1 MICLLALA
9 SSNLQGQTHADSA
22 SAKPFER
29 YWTRSRI
36 VPKLGAG
43 VQGNPFAE
51 IGFQFHKI
59 YVHPFLVTASA
70 GPYMTCDLV
79 FLHNSVI
86 VGPKIGYEFTAGLFG
101 LAADVTYYSDFERES
116 LLFTPKVGISLLGF
130 ANLFYGRS
138 FTLSD
143 DSFESISV
151 SRFSL
156 IFNIN
161 KDYFDLHAARRKR
174 K

>member
-9 SSNLQGQTHADSA
+9 SSNLQGQTHFDSA
-22 SAKPFER
+22 SAKPFDR

-59 YVHPFLVTASA
+59 YVHPLITFASA

-79 FLHNSVI
+79 ILHNSVI

-116 LLFTPKVGISLLGF
+116 LLVTPKVGLSLLGF

-174 K
+174 Q

>member
-1 MICLLALA
+1 M
-9 SSNLQGQTHADSA
+9 QGQTNVDST
-22 SAKPFER
+22 STKPFER

-36 VPKLGAG
+36 VPKLGVG
-43 VQGNPFAE
+43 IQGNAFAE
-51 IGFQFHKI
+51 IGFQFHRI
-59 YVHPFLVTASA
+59 YVHPIALASS

-79 FLHNSVI
+79 ILHNSVI
-86 VGPKIGYEFTAGLFG
+86 VGPKLGYEFTAGLFG

-116 LLFTPKVGISLLGF
+116 LLITPKAGLSLLGF

-156 IFNIN
+156 IVNIN
-161 KDYFDLHAARRKR
+161 KDYFDLRDARRKR
-174 K
+174 R